1 MEIASKVFQNGS
13 TTLRRHQSFRAQY
26 TAKLGSDLPNEVGSA
41 QENIR
46 LMGAVQNLRTELDNA
61 LRNVEDRLEN
71 IGKTKCGDPG
81 TFENDSSSVF
91 CF

>member
-1 MEIASKVFQNGS
+1 MGEEDIHAVVQD
-13 TTLRRHQSFRAQY
+13 LQS
-26 TAKLGSDLPNEVGSA
+26 V
-41 QENIR
+41 
-46 LMGAVQNLRTELDNA
+46 VQNLRTELDNA